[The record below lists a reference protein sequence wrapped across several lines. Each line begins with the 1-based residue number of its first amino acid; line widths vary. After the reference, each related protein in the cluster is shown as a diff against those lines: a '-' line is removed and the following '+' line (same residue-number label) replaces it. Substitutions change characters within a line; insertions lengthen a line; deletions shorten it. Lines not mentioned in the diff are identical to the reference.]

1 MRDFLAMSTTPEQL
15 EAFFVRQRELL
26 AVERQAEVEQS
37 SLLISNCSPRL
48 LEKKG
53 LALLGLAVVQV
64 SIGLGGK
71 RYEPD
76 FAAICI
82 F

>member
-1 MRDFLAMSTTPEQL
+1 MNTTPEQL
-15 EAFFVRQRELL
+15 EAFFARQRELL

-37 SLLISNCSPRL
+37 SLLISNCSPKL
-48 LEKKG
+48 LERKG

-76 FAAICI
+76 FVEIRYL
-82 F
+82 

>member
-1 MRDFLAMSTTPEQL
+1 MSTTPEQL
-15 EAFFVRQRELL
+15 EAFFARQRELL

-64 SIGLGGK
+64 SIGLAGK
-71 RYEPD
+71 KCEPD
-76 FAAICI
+76 FANICT